1 MGTAVR
7 PLLTAAKDGN
17 RLPGNRLEY
26 EQLETVEEEEVAA
39 SAELADDW
47 PIEPEDGYARLEP
60 PTNDTIKHISIKLTG
75 DTICCF
81 NEIFINTKMY
91 SYRTSRKELP
101 FHLNTYRIRGNEKK
115 VRCLLKTCSK
125 KSSVSKQSRNL
136 ELTRQS
142 HLGRRFLWVKQ
153 QGGNWPLARSES
165 KTFCGHNCFRGP
177 LFDGAV
183 RLAL

>member
-26 EQLETVEEEEVAA
+26 EQLETVEEEVAA

-60 PTNDTIKHISIKLTG
+60 PTNETMKHINIKQTG

-81 NEIFINTKMY
+81 NESLINTKMY
-91 SYRTSRKELP
+91 RYRTSPNEWNLTFPLEHLP
-101 FHLNTYRIRGNEKK
+101 Y
-115 VRCLLKTCSK
+115 S
-125 KSSVSKQSRNL
+125 
-136 ELTRQS
+136 
-142 HLGRRFLWVKQ
+142 W
-153 QGGNWPLARSES
+153 
-165 KTFCGHNCFRGP
+165 
-177 LFDGAV
+177 
-183 RLAL
+183 